1 MDYPKSHKQV
11 VKELLD
17 GKFILPSEPLY
28 QVIRENGEFYTEF
41 FKMSFDYELR
51 MTNDFCFLLSGES
64 NETLSR
70 DICIFFA
77 ILSYEL
83 DRDGRN
89 FIEEIQYSEWDQERV
104 DKYFENSNYT
114 DLINSN
120 KQLRDKDSRKTFV
133 NSLGRRNII
142 DKHAEDKFTFTLAY
156 KVFIDFASELAR
168 NKIKEG
174 VN

>member
-1 MDYPKSHKQV
+1 MDYPKSHKQI

-17 GKFILPSEPLY
+17 GKFILPTEPFY
-28 QVIRENGEFYTEF
+28 QIIRENGEFYIEF
-41 FKMSFDYELR
+41 FKMSFDFELR

-89 FIEEIQYSEWDQERV
+89 FIEEIQFSEWDTERV
-104 DKYFENSNYT
+104 DKYFDNSNYT

-120 KQLRDKDSRKTFV
+120 KQLRDHDSRKTFV
-133 NSLGRRNII
+133 NSLARRNIV
-142 DKHAEDKFTFTLAY
+142 DKHSEDKFTFTLAY
-156 KVFIDFASELAR
+156 KLFIDFASELAR

>member
-1 MDYPKSHKQV
+1 MDYPKSHKQI

-17 GKFILPSEPLY
+17 GKFILPTEPFY
-28 QVIRENGEFYTEF
+28 QIIRENGEFYTEF
-41 FKMSFDYELR
+41 FKMSFDFELR

-89 FIEEIQYSEWDQERV
+89 FIEEIQFSEWDTERV
-104 DKYFENSNYT
+104 DKYFDNSNYT

-120 KQLRDKDSRKTFV
+120 KQLRDHDSRKTFV
-133 NSLGRRNII
+133 NSLSRRNIVE
-142 DKHAEDKFTFTLAY
+142 KYSEDKFTFTLAY
-156 KVFIDFASELAR
+156 KLFIDFASELAR

>member
-1 MDYPKSHKQV
+1 MDYPKSHKQI

-17 GKFILPSEPLY
+17 GKFILPTEPFY
-28 QVIRENGEFYTEF
+28 QIIRENGEFYTEF
-41 FKMSFDYELR
+41 FKMSFDFELR

-89 FIEEIQYSEWDQERV
+89 FIEEIQFSEWDTERV
-104 DKYFENSNYT
+104 DKYFDNSNYT

-120 KQLRDKDSRKTFV
+120 KQLRDHDSRKTFV
-133 NSLGRRNII
+133 NSLGRRNIV
-142 DKHAEDKFTFTLAY
+142 DKHSEDKFTFTLAY
-156 KVFIDFASELAR
+156 KLFIDFASELAR